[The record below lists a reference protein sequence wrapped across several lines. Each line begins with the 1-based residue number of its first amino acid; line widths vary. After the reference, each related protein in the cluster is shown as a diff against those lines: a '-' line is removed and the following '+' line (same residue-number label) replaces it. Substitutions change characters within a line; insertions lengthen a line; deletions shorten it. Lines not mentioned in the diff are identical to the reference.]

1 MSKRQ
6 RSIVLS
12 LIYAEIISAYSNIKK
27 IVWIK
32 KLAININNRN
42 ITDQSLY
49 LSILFI
55 DNILEI
61 DWFKNAKINK
71 KSKYIE
77 L

>member
-1 MSKRQ
+1 LSKRQ

-27 IVWIK
+27 VAWIK
-32 KLAININNRN
+32 KLTIDINNKN

-49 LSILFI
+49 LPILFT
-55 DNILEI
+55 DNISEI

-71 KSKYIE
+71 KSKYIK

>member
-27 IVWIK
+27 VAWIK
-32 KLAININNRN
+32 KLTIDINNKN

-49 LSILFI
+49 LPILFT
-55 DNILEI
+55 DNISEI

-71 KSKYIE
+71 KSKYIK